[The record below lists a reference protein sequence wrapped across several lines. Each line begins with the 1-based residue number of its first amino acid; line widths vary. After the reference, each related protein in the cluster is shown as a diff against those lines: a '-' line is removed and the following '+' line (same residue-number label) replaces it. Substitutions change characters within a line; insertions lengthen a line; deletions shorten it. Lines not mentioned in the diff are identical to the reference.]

1 MLVVLQCGLGKGDA
15 FLIGMPSLFL
25 YVKIRRQGKVGFRP
39 VRQLFD
45 AVLKASFLLE
55 LQLCGEALDA

>member
-15 FLIGMPSLFL
+15 FLIGMPGLFL
-25 YVKIRRQGKVGFRP
+25 YVKIRRQGEVGFRP
-39 VRQLFD
+39 VRQFFD
-45 AVLKASFLLE
+45 AALKASFLPE